1 MIEFKYSV
9 IIPHKN
15 SPNLLLRCLKS
26 IPKREDIQIIVV
38 DDNSDASKVDFE
50 HFPGEGEKGVEVYL
64 TKEGRGAG
72 YARNVGLKH
81 AKGKWLIFADS
92 DDYFA
97 EQAFRIFEAQFENKA
112 DVIYFKSASVYSDTK
127 VPADRADPYN
137 ALISRY
143 LNTYENENHL
153 RIGFEVPWA
162 KMIRRQ
168 FVEQKGIRFDEV
180 PAGNDVMFST
190 LSGYFARTI
199 DVVQDCVYVVTVSTG
214 SITKRK
220 NHTVFLSRYKVSLRK
235 NKFLK
240 VHGLGRYQKSIM
252 NNFLGIVKRKPGYIF
267 YLCWLMIRYR
277 QNPFIGIENWLTTVR
292 RLHKQEKKDAG
303 YFVK

>member
-1 MIEFKYSV
+1 MRQIKYSV

-15 SPNLLLRCLKS
+15 SPDLLLRCLQS
-26 IPKREDIQIIVV
+26 IPQREDIQIIVV
-38 DDNSDASKVDFE
+38 DDNSDAKRVDFE
-50 HFPGEGEKGVEVYL
+50 HFPGKGISGIDIYL

-81 AKGKWLIFADS
+81 ARGEWLIFADA

-97 EQAFRIFEAQFENKA
+97 EGAFRIFDAQFENKA

-127 VPADRADPYN
+127 APADRADSYN
-137 ALISRY
+137 ALIDSY
-143 LNTYENENHL
+143 LNDHKNENHL

-168 FVEQKGIRFDEV
+168 FVEQKGIGFDEV
-180 PAGNDVMFST
+180 PACNDVIFSM

-199 DVVQDCVYVVTVSTG
+199 DVVPNSVYIVTVSKG

-220 NHTVFLSRYKVSLRK
+220 NHTVFLSRFKVSLRK

-240 VHGLGRYQKSIM
+240 AHGLGRYQKSIM
-252 NNFLGIVKRKPGYIF
+252 RNLLGIVKRKPSYIF
-267 YLCWLMIRYR
+267 YSCWLLMKYR
-277 QNPFIGIENWLTTVR
+277 QNPFIGIGNWGKTLKNMR
-292 RLHKQEKKDAG
+292 DKQKRESQ
-303 YFVK
+303 YYTS